1 MRGYERGP
9 VDDAIRDLNKDLMHL
24 SAQNAQLAQELKETK
39 ASREAVDALLSE
51 VETPSYSG
59 VGAKAALILSTAED
73 QAQDLIRT
81 AKAEAA
87 SLRKK
92 LQDEIQALHGEA
104 KGYYDSLVAE
114 AQRRAD
120 RADLREGSARRTV
133 DHHRRCGGVR
143 AGRTGR
149 SRSDRP
155 VGIRADGHRRTA
167 DAALPAGGLRFV
179 RGVDE
184 LDCRSSR

>member
-1 MRGYERGP
+1 MSGESTEFPVVMRGYERGP

-24 SAQNAQLAQELKETK
+24 SAQNAQLAQELKEAK

-81 AKAEAA
+81 AKGEAA

-120 RADLREGSARRTV
+120 RESA
-133 DHHRRCGGVR
+133 
-143 AGRTGR
+143 
-149 SRSDRP
+149 
-155 VGIRADGHRRTA
+155 
-167 DAALPAGGLRFV
+167 AARIDYDDILNHARKHSALNY
-179 RGVDE
+179 D
-184 LDCRSSR
+184 